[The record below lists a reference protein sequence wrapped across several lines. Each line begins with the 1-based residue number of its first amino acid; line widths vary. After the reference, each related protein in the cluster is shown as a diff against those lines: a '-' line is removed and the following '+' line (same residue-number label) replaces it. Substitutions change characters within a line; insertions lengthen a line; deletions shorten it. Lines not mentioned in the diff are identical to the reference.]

1 MKRFSALRRVLRP
14 RNVAIGLGITV
25 PVFYMIAFA
34 KDEEGD
40 PRPARYWQVKAY
52 EMFPLRAASRLWG
65 RFNDLTLPV
74 WFRPYGFRLYS
85 WLFGVNLSEMSDPDL
100 KNYANLGDFFYRKLS
115 PEARPVADALMVSPC
130 DGKVL
135 QFGQLRENAR
145 IEEVKGMSYSVDR
158 FLGDA
163 NSSDAKRG
171 SRKDEIT
178 LQRQDKFAEL
188 NGLEY
193 TLDEIVGGENSNK
206 AVAAP
211 LRSTTVKSGDAADSK
226 RVSLH
231 PQFWLPA
238 VGSSNRLFY
247 CVIYLAPGDYHR
259 FHSPVPWVV
268 TLRRHFAGEL
278 FSVAPY
284 FQTRMADLFCL
295 NERVAL
301 LGRWKHGFFS
311 MTPVGA
317 TNVGSIIINFDK
329 FLKTNQRGTKP
340 NTCYEASYE
349 SASPFY
355 KGFPLTVGE
364 EVGGFRLGSTVVL
377 VFEAPENFQF
387 KVNRGNQ
394 VKMGQALGD
403 IV

>member
-1 MKRFSALRRVLRP
+1 
-14 RNVAIGLGITV
+14 
-25 PVFYMIAFA
+25 MIAFA

-52 EMFPLRAASRLWG
+52 EVFPLRAASRLWG

-74 WFRPYGFRLYS
+74 WLRTYGFRLYS
-85 WLFGVNLSEMSDPDL
+85 WLFGVNLSEIDDPEL
-100 KNYANLGDFFYRKLS
+100 KNYANLGDFFYRKLN
-115 PEARPVADALMVSPC
+115 PEARPLSDALMVSPC
-130 DGKVL
+130 DGRVL
-135 QFGQLRENAR
+135 RFGQLRDNVR
-145 IEEVKGMSYSVDR
+145 IEEVKGMNYSVDR
-158 FLGDA
+158 FLG
-163 NSSDAKRG
+163 NRNPSSA
-171 SRKDEIT
+171 RKDSQKDMVT
-178 LQRQDKFAEL
+178 LQRHEKFAEL
-188 NGLEY
+188 NGLDY
-193 TLDEIVGGENSNK
+193 TVNEIVGGEASNSSGD
-206 AVAAP
+206 AP
-211 LRSTTVKSGDAADSK
+211 HDIVKSGDASDTT
-226 RVSLH
+226 RLSLH
-231 PQFWLPA
+231 PHSWLPSL
-238 VGSSNRLFY
+238 GSNHKLFY

-268 TLRRHFAGEL
+268 YLRRHFVGEL

-284 FQTRMADLFCL
+284 FQSRMADLFCL

-317 TNVGSIIINFDK
+317 TNVGSIIINFDR

-349 SASPFY
+349 SASPLY
-355 KGFPLTVGE
+355 RGFPLTLGE

-387 KVNRGNQ
+387 KVNRGNL
-394 VKMGQALGD
+394 VKMGQELGGL
-403 IV
+403 I